1 MSRITRYLGLVM
13 LLGPAAV
20 ASASEAGAEQ
30 TEAPVS
36 EARSERSPR
45 VEWFWVKGAAGFQS
59 LSLRT
64 FDAGQDD
71 FTIGFIPE
79 SKAGPSVDVALGARL
94 LFVTLGARFTGGF
107 FQDASRNGASAA
119 TSSGAWTAS
128 WASTCRSEHS
138 NRTCKW
144 PPATARSAAWATPSR
159 AFAAASTSPASTR
172 GWRSGSTITSTGAFP
187 SACGAAVSFFLSR
200 RGVPVRELLEPKQVD
215 TLGELRTRLLEANGS
230 TVGTALNLG
239 GSLGIHF

>member
-1 MSRITRYLGLVM
+1 MLV
-13 LLGPAAV
+13 GPAAV
-20 ASASEAGAEQ
+20 ALAAEAGSEQ
-30 TEAPVS
+30 SGAPVS

-45 VEWFWVKGAAGFQS
+45 VEWFWIKGAAGVQS
-59 LSLRT
+59 LNLRT

-107 FQDASRNGASAA
+107 FRDASEE
-119 TSSGAWTAS
+119 
-128 WASTCRSEHS
+128 RSL
-138 NRTCKW
+138 
-144 PPATARSAAWATPSR
+144 
-159 AFAAASTSPASTR
+159 
-172 GWRSGSTITSTGAFP
+172 GSYQLWSLDGELGVHLPFGAFEP
-187 SACGAAVSFFLSR
+187 YVQVAAGYSALGGLGDANQGLRRGVDITGMNTRLAFGCDYYIHRRFSFGLRGSGELLFLSR

-230 TVGTALNLG
+230 TVGTALGLNA
-239 GSLGIHF
+239 SLGIHF